1 MKRPLLP
8 LTVLFV
14 MTATVVF
21 AQSVTKPV
29 APTPP
34 VIKSRIDAGP
44 WTTAAAIYPLKG
56 QSVTLRV
63 DQVPG
68 AAIRWYQ
75 IVPDTSQIYK
85 NANHPWEP
93 NPYKW
98 IGLAKIKYS
107 RTELT
112 EFRGK
117 WEVQPFRGAQS
128 IPAGNKLIG
137 TIDAVAKAVAGS
149 PYNHTDVGSFWFQVE
164 LEKTGKIQRSAGIE
178 DSDKRGLSPKVF
190 RISIR
195 DGEGYIGYLTSFLN
209 VPGLFGSVPYQSHNY
224 IGADCCD
231 VLVAAYGRW
240 KNKTIE
246 KDYSV
251 AMLVSQLRKSAEF
264 DLKDGKP
271 NKDLKWGRHIHPGNF
286 IAVRFN
292 EKNGYQH
299 IGALFCDADKNGI
312 LSDGDL
318 VLHAGPAPLHYSH
331 LKEGKFDGHVVVL
344 DHQSAK
350 FGSR

>member
-1 MKRPLLP
+1 MAL
-8 LTVLFV
+8 
-14 MTATVVF
+14 AS
-21 AQSVTKPV
+21 AQSVD
-29 APTPP
+29 APRASAAPI
-34 VIKSRIDAGP
+34 IKSRIDAGP
-44 WTTAAAIYPLKG
+44 WTTATAIYPSKG

-63 DQVPG
+63 DQVSG
-68 AAIRWYQ
+68 ATIRWYQ

-85 NANHPWEP
+85 NANHPWEA

-98 IGLAKIKYS
+98 LGLAKIKYS

-117 WEVQPFRGAQS
+117 WEVQPFRGTQS
-128 IPAGNKLIG
+128 TADRNKLVGAIE
-137 TIDAVAKAVAGS
+137 AVAKAVAGP

-164 LEKTGKIQRSAGIE
+164 IEKAGGIQKSAGIE

-190 RISIR
+190 RVSIR

-209 VPGLFGSVPYQSHNY
+209 VPGLFGSVPYQTHNY

-231 VLVAAYGRW
+231 VLVAAYGKW

-271 NKDLKWGRHIHPGNF
+271 NKDFKWGKHIHPGNF

-299 IGALFCDADKNGI
+299 IGALFSDADKNGI

-318 VLHAGPAPLHYSH
+318 VLHAGPAPLHYSY

>member
-1 MKRPLLP
+1 MKKALLT
-8 LTVLFV
+8 LVILCV
-14 MTATVVF
+14 IGADVVF
-21 AQSVTKPV
+21 AQSVNKGV
-29 APTPP
+29 APTTPG
-34 VIKSRIDAGP
+34 IKSRIGAGP
-44 WTTAAAIYPLKG
+44 WTTATAIYPLKG
-56 QSVTLRV
+56 QSVTMRV
-63 DQVPG
+63 DQVPR
-68 AAIRWYQ
+68 AATRWYQ

-85 NANHPWEP
+85 NANHPWEA

-107 RTELT
+107 RTELA
-112 EFRGK
+112 EFRGR
-117 WEVQPFRGAQS
+117 WEVQPFRGTQS
-128 IPAGNKLIG
+128 NLTQSNSAGTL
-137 TIDAVAKAVAGS
+137 DAVAKAVAES
-149 PYNHTDVGSFWFQVE
+149 PYNHADVGSFWFQVE
-164 LEKTGKIQRSAGIE
+164 VEKAGPTRRSAGIE

-190 RISIR
+190 RVSIR

-231 VLVAAYGRW
+231 VLVAAYGKW

-271 NKDLKWGRHIHPGNF
+271 SKKVEWGKHIHPGNF

-292 EKNGYQH
+292 EKTGYQH
-299 IGALFCDADKNGI
+299 IGALFSDTDKNGI

-318 VLHAGPAPLHYSH
+318 VLHAGPAPLHYSF